1 MSEEELNKE
10 SKPHLYLPHHPAT
23 SPTKPGKVRTVFDA
37 AAECEGTSLN
47 KNLLTGP
54 DVANNLVGVL
64 LRFRQGKIAF
74 AADIEKMFHQ
84 IRVREEDQ
92 DSLRFLWWTN
102 GYDNPPDTYVMQV
115 HIFGAASSP
124 CIANS
129 TLRRVADDN
138 AEEYSSSVIT
148 AVKRNFYVDDAL
160 PSENDEQ
167 CAIRLAHDMVELLA
181 RGGFNLTKFTSNSK
195 RLLSAVPND
204 KRSKPDLNLD
214 MDELPIEHALGIRW
228 SVEDDTLGFEI
239 RSLVRPK
246 TKCGI
251 LSTVC
256 SLFDSLSFAA
266 PVALSAR
273 CLVQDLWKA
282 NIGWDEPLSEEFLS
296 KWRAW
301 NTELPLLSE
310 LFIPRSYFLSD
321 GDPQQCFM
329 CFQMPQ
335 R

>member
-1 MSEEELNKE
+1 
-10 SKPHLYLPHHPAT
+10 
-23 SPTKPGKVRTVFDA
+23 
-37 AAECEGTSLN
+37 
-47 KNLLTGP
+47 
-54 DVANNLVGVL
+54 
-64 LRFRQGKIAF
+64 
-74 AADIEKMFHQ
+74 
-84 IRVREEDQ
+84 
-92 DSLRFLWWTN
+92 
-102 GYDNPPDTYVMQV
+102 MQV

-148 AVKRNFYVDDAL
+148 AAKKNFYVDDAL

-167 CAIRLAHDMVELLA
+167 SAICLAHEMVQLLA
-181 RGGFNLTKFTSNSK
+181 QGGFNLSKFLSNFK

-204 KRSKPDLNLD
+204 KQSEPDLNLD
-214 MDELPIEHALGIRW
+214 MDELPIERALGIRW
-228 SVEDDTLGFEI
+228 SVEDDRLGFEI
-239 RSLVRPK
+239 RSLVRPE

-256 SLFDSLSFAA
+256 SLFDPLGFAA

-296 KWRAW
+296 KCRAW
-301 NTELPLLSE
+301 NTELPFLSE
-310 LFIPRSYFLSD
+310 LSIPRSYFLSH
-321 GDPQQCFM
+321 GDPRQCKL
-329 CFQMPQ
+329 
-335 R
+335 

>member
-1 MSEEELNKE
+1 ML
-10 SKPHLYLPHHPAT
+10 
-23 SPTKPGKVRTVFDA
+23 
-37 AAECEGTSLN
+37 
-47 KNLLTGP
+47 
-54 DVANNLVGVL
+54 
-64 LRFRQGKIAF
+64 
-74 AADIEKMFHQ
+74 
-84 IRVREEDQ
+84 
-92 DSLRFLWWTN
+92 
-102 GYDNPPDTYVMQV
+102 
-115 HIFGAASSP
+115 
-124 CIANS
+124 
-129 TLRRVADDN
+129 
-138 AEEYSSSVIT
+138 
-148 AVKRNFYVDDAL
+148 
-160 PSENDEQ
+160 
-167 CAIRLAHDMVELLA
+167 
-181 RGGFNLTKFTSNSK
+181 
-195 RLLSAVPND
+195 
-204 KRSKPDLNLD
+204 KRSKPDLNLE

-228 SVEDDTLGFEI
+228 SVEDDTLGFEM

-301 NTELPLLSE
+301 STELPLLSE

-335 R
+335 RLVMEHHHHICEASTPMDEFIALSSLVRLGMRL